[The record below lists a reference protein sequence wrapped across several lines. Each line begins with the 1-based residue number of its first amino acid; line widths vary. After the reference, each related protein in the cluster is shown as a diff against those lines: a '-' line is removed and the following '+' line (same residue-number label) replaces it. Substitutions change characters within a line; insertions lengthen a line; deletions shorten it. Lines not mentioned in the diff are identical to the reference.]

1 MKADTKFPP
10 LDAAEVDVTAQQLEF
25 VNLKQDYADYKDFKE
40 AAKDSEILE
49 LQNAVKSLTSVITE
63 LQRKVELRK

>member
-10 LDAAEVDVTAQQLEF
+10 LDAAEVDVTAQQFEF
-25 VNLKQDYADYKDFKE
+25 VNLKQDYVDYKDLKE

-63 LQRKVELRK
+63 LQPKVELRK